1 MKEMVWVVEVVLVA
15 AALLRQALLDQPQSR
30 NGDSIPLLAEQVHGN
45 RDISGQ
51 CSAHRTGYLNR
62 FLGRS

>member
-1 MKEMVWVVEVVLVA
+1 MVWVVGVVSVAVVL
-15 AALLRQALLDQPQSR
+15 LRRALLDQLKSHS
-30 NGDSIPLLAEQVHGN
+30 GGSIPLLAEQVHGN

-51 CSAHRTGYLNR
+51 CSARRTGYLNQ